1 MAGQSSVK
9 DSSNMRT
16 LSIRIDD
23 ALHRRLRLRAYGANL
38 SVSEFL
44 RPLIEDAAVP
54 GGRYA
59 YTGQDELLGV
69 ALQTYALLAEM
80 AAQQSGGIV
89 ERALAASRA
98 MLRER
103 GLLDPEEEVA
113 SGMWPTSLRKEG
125 RGQ

>member
-1 MAGQSSVK
+1 
-9 DSSNMRT
+9 MRT

-59 YTGQDELLGV
+59 YTSQDELLGV

-89 ERALAASRA
+89 ERALTASRA

-103 GLLDPEEEVA
+103 GLLDPEEEAA
-113 SGMWPTSLRKEG
+113 SGMRPTSLGKEG
-125 RGQ
+125 RAR